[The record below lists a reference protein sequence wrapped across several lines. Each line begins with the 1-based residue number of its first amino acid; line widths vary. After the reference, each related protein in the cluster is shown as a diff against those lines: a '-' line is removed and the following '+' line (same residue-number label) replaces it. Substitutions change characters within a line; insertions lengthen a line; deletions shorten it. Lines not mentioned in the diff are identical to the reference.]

1 MPYPYY
7 PQYQQPQQQQ
17 AQTPGIIQVPNE
29 NYVYNYPVGPV
40 NSVMFKIEGK
50 PIIMEKSMGFSQFES
65 PKIDVYRLV
74 KEEPQEPATTDY
86 KSDIDALWAEIN
98 ALKEKATPTPKKKK
112 EVTEDAE

>member
-7 PQYQQPQQQQ
+7 YQQPQQQ

-29 NYVYNYPVGPV
+29 NYVYNYPVGPG

-50 PIIMEKSMGFSQFES
+50 PIIMEKSMGFSQFET

-74 KEEPQEPATTDY
+74 KEEVKEPDTTDY
-86 KSDIDALWAEIN
+86 KADLEAIWAEIN
-98 ALKEKATPTPKKKK
+98 ALKEKATPAPKKKK

>member
-29 NYVYNYPVGPV
+29 NYVYNYPVGPG

-74 KEEPQEPATTDY
+74 KEEPQEPVTTDY
-86 KSDIDALWAEIN
+86 KADIDAIWAEIN
-98 ALKEKATPTPKKKK
+98 ALKEKATPAPKKKK